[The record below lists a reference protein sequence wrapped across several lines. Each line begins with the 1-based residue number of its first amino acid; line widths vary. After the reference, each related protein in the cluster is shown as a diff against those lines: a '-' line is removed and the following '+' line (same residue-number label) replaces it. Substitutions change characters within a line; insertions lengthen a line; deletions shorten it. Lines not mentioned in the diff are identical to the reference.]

1 MILAT
6 NHLGWRVQLLTDAGW
21 YTVEEDT
28 NPSKEE
34 QEESARCLRILYPHR
49 EWRVYEVV
57 K

>member
-1 MILAT
+1 MINST

-34 QEESARCLRILYPHR
+34 QEESARCLRILCPHR